1 MPEASKNVPFYSR
14 ISANTQS
21 EQFDHHLPPAIT
33 LHNNTPPSFTPLR
46 STPPVAKN
54 VTKHSVKQKTKAIDF
69 EKSLAELENLVARM
83 EKGDSSLED
92 SLKDFERGIELT
104 RNCQTALTEAEQKV
118 QILLK
123 KNGKAV
129 DFDSE

>member
-1 MPEASKNVPFYSR
+1 M
-14 ISANTQS
+14 T
-21 EQFDHHLPPAIT
+21 
-33 LHNNTPPSFTPLR
+33 
-46 STPPVAKN
+46 KN
-54 VTKHSVKQKTKAIDF
+54 VTKRPIKQKTKSIDF

-83 EKGDSSLED
+83 EQGDSSLED

-104 RNCQTALTEAEQKV
+104 RNCQTALHEAEQKV

>member
-1 MPEASKNVPFYSR
+1 
-14 ISANTQS
+14 
-21 EQFDHHLPPAIT
+21 
-33 LHNNTPPSFTPLR
+33 
-46 STPPVAKN
+46 
-54 VTKHSVKQKTKAIDF
+54 VTKSVTKKKARAIDF
-69 EKSLAELENLVARM
+69 EKSLDELEGLVDRM
-83 EKGDSSLED
+83 EQGDSSLED

-129 DFDSE
+129 DFEAD